1 MTTISASV
9 GEGGANREADVRL
22 VQQLLSG
29 AGFDTKGIDGDYGT
43 NTRNAIIAFQKT
55 FLSKPDGRID
65 PGGKSLAR
73 LEQAAGKP
81 GAPASPAAPSAPAA
95 GGARITDWSGDSSQW
110 TQEKKLASLE
120 PSFRPK
126 IERVIAKLKADGFQ
140 PKIVFG
146 WRSVQVQAKLK
157 REGKT
162 KVSFSFHNAQKPD
175 GTPNAWAVDIVDTR
189 WAWNEPDCH
198 KFFRALGD
206 AGKAEGLVWGGDWV
220 SFRDW
225 AHLQGRQ
232 NGELRQVKKESG
244 LA

>member
-1 MTTISASV
+1 MVSISASV
-9 GEGGANREADVRL
+9 GEGGANREADVRE
-22 VQQLLSG
+22 VQRLLTA
-29 AGFDTKGIDGDYGT
+29 AGFDTQGIDGDYGN

-55 FLSKPDGRID
+55 FLTNPDGRID
-65 PGGKSLAR
+65 LGGKTILRLAGTTTKP
-73 LEQAAGKP
+73 EAGQ
-81 GAPASPAAPSAPAA
+81 GSAPQPA
-95 GGARITDWSGDSSQW
+95 GGDAKITDWSGDSSQW

-126 IERVIAKLKADGFQ
+126 VERVIAKLKADGYQ

-146 WRSVQVQAKLK
+146 WRSVKVQAKLK
-157 REGKT
+157 AEGKT
-162 KVSFSFHNAQKPD
+162 KVSFSFHNAQKRD

-189 WAWNEPDCH
+189 WAWKEPDCH
-198 KFFRALGD
+198 KFFRALGE

-232 NGELRQVKKESG
+232 NSELGQVKRDSG